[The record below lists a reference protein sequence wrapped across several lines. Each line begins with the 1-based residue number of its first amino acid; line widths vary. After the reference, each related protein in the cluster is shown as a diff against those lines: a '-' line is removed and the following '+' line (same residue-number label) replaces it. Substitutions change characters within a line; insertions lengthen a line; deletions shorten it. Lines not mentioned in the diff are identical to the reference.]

1 MKTQLRGLV
10 VVGASL
16 SLVITGCSSKSSSP
30 AASGTSAAPTSAAAP
45 AATSGAATSG
55 AAAATTGAGAA
66 TSAASAA
73 AAPAPTGGPSKG
85 AASVAP
91 GSAVSYPAE
100 NTSLKGQTITIWGGT
115 QEPQVLK
122 KTIAGFEALTG
133 ATVKVTTIPNPYEQT
148 IQTKV
153 QTGDKPD
160 LASWQPTASELS
172 ALNAKQNLLDL
183 GTPPW
188 LSKYTP
194 GLANI
199 TGILNG
205 TRYAALVS
213 TPAVEGVYYN
223 KPLFAKAGITT
234 LPKDW
239 AGLVADAKIL
249 KAKGITPFYEM
260 GGDRWATQWWVQVQ
274 LADAAKEGLWDR
286 INNNTEKFTDPTIL
300 GAIQNYKNLIDAGY
314 FNKDIKTGTLVQQA
328 AALTS
333 GTAAMAL
340 QVNSFFTQVQQV
352 TPDTATLNKIFGFFP
367 ISPTGNVGTF
377 IPDQTNAFVAFNTGD
392 TKREAAARQFLA
404 YLMGTGYSDFV
415 NSNATVSIETGT
427 PTPASVPDAL
437 KQVAASTGSSVGS
450 MQALAVANPD
460 LYINLANMIQGTE
473 TPQKVAQTTQDQF
486 AQLAKALGDKAFS

>member
-1 MKTQLRGLV
+1 MNSHLRGALV
-10 VVGASL
+10 LGASL
-16 SLVITGCSSKSSSP
+16 SLILTGCSSKSSSP
-30 AASGTSAAPTSAAAP
+30 SANSTSSQAAPTTAGSPAAAPSSASSPTAPATSASSANASSAAAP
-45 AATSGAATSG
+45 SQGAAT
-55 AAAATTGAGAA
+55 TKAGD
-66 TSAASAA
+66 
-73 AAPAPTGGPSKG
+73 TGGNW
-85 AASVAP
+85 
-91 GSAVSYPAE
+91 PAE
-100 NTSLKGQTITIWGGT
+100 NTSLKGQTINIWGSA
-115 QEPQVLK
+115 QLPKVLS
-122 KTIAGFEALTG
+122 KTIPAFEALTG
-133 ATVKVTTIPNPYEQT
+133 AKVKVTVIPDPYEQT

-153 QTGDKPD
+153 ATGDKPD

-172 ALNAKQNLLDL
+172 ALNASKNLQDL
-183 GTPPW
+183 AGEPW
-188 LSKYTP
+188 LSKYTK

-205 TRYAALVS
+205 TRYAALVT

-223 KPLFAKAGITT
+223 KQLFAQAGITT
-234 LPKDW
+234 LPKNW
-239 AGLVADAKIL
+239 ADLVADAKTL

-274 LADAAKEGLWDR
+274 LADAAKKGLWSR
-286 INNNTEKFTDPTIL
+286 VNENKEKFTDPTIL
-300 GAIQNYKNLIDAGY
+300 GAIKNYQDLIKQGL
-314 FNKDIKTGTLVQQA
+314 FNSDIKTGTLVQQA
-328 AALTS
+328 AALTK

-367 ISPTGNVGTF
+367 ISPSGNVGTF
-377 IPDQTNAFVAFNTGD
+377 IPDQTNAFVAFKSGD

-404 YLMGTGYSDFV
+404 YLMGDGYADFV
-415 NSNATVSIETGT
+415 NANATVSIETGT

-437 KQVAASTGSSVGS
+437 KEVAAATGSSVGS

-473 TPQKVAQTTQDQF
+473 TPEKVASTTQAQF